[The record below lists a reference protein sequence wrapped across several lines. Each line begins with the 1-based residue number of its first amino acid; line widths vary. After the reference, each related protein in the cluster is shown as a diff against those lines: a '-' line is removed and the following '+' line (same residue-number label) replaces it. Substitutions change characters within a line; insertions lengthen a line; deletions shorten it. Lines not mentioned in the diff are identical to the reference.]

1 MDKDS
6 DEDGYN
12 LYIVIGKDDNDDDDH
27 DNDNHDDDNY
37 DDSYNFNDFEDTD
50 LWVVNDSLWV
60 PSETKAAE
68 VAR

>member
-1 MDKDS
+1 MVDKDS

-27 DNDNHDDDNY
+27 DNDNHDDDND

-50 LWVVNDSLWV
+50 L
-60 PSETKAAE
+60 
-68 VAR
+68 